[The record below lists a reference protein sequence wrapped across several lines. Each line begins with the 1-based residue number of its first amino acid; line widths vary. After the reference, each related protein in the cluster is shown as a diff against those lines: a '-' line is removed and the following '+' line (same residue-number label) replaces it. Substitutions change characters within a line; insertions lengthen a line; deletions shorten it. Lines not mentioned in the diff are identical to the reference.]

1 MEEERKYMLYSL
13 IYALACVLLCLSAF
27 FIGLNTG
34 LKVRNNKPMV
44 VTTPATI
51 VRERKRKKE
60 EKKETDRVN
69 AILANIEAY
78 DGTGKGQKVIR

>member
-27 FIGLNTG
+27 FIGLSTG

-69 AILANIEAY
+69 TILANIEAY